1 MKPKKKR
8 KFFYEERES
17 KSLEFKSKLPQFTT
31 LIKTCVAFANGSGGK
46 IVIGVENDSR
56 EIIGV
61 TDQDRERLF
70 EAFPNSLYDSV
81 APTLL
86 PQVWEKSYNDVSVLV
101 IEIPTSPKKPY
112 FLKSDGI
119 PKGVYIRVGSSTRRA
134 AEDYIED
141 LVREGK
147 RVTYDEE
154 VLRQPRSILSN
165 DLLREFYQERITD
178 RRLLADKIIA
188 SSLSRKEKYAPTV
201 TGALFFSENP
211 QDYIPEA
218 TVLCTRFKGDKGR
231 EIVQT
236 QELSGPLDQLAI
248 HAYQLAS
255 SWMERDYRMQG
266 LKLKGKLPIPQ
277 EALREAIINAL
288 IHRKYSIPG
297 AIKIAIY
304 DNRCEIFN
312 PGAFPGVVDLESLGD
327 GTTYLRNPHIAK
339 IARHM
344 GLVEKL
350 GSGIRLI
357 FDSCK
362 QAGLTL
368 PKYTEGGD
376 FVKVVFCFER
386 IKKTKDSDEEA
397 ILKLIKEKEI
407 LSVQDV
413 VSHLRVSRNTATRRL
428 SSLIKKRKLF
438 RRGKGPSVRYY
449 L

>member
-1 MKPKKKR
+1 MKE

-17 KSLEFKSKLPQFTT
+17 KALEFKSKLPQFMT

-46 IVIGVENDSR
+46 IIIGVENDSR
-56 EIIGV
+56 EVIGI

-70 EAFPNSLYDSV
+70 ESFPNSLYDSV
-81 APTLL
+81 SPTLL
-86 PQVWEKSYNDVSVLV
+86 LQVWGKSYNDVSVLV

-112 FLKSDGI
+112 FLKSDGM

-134 AEDYIED
+134 TEDYIEE

-147 RVTYDEE
+147 RLTYDEE
-154 VLRQPRSILSN
+154 IVREPRSILSN
-165 DLLREFYQERITD
+165 DLLEEFYKERVTD
-178 RRLLADKIIA
+178 RRLMADKVIA
-188 SSLSRKEKYAPTV
+188 LSPNRKEKYAPTV
-201 TGALFFSENP
+201 AGTLFFSENP
-211 QDYIPEA
+211 QDYVAEA

-231 EIVQT
+231 EIIQT
-236 QELSGPLDQLAI
+236 QELTGPLDQLAV

-255 SWMERDYRMQG
+255 SWMERDYRLQG
-266 LKLKGKLPIPQ
+266 VKLKGKLPVPK

-297 AIKIAIY
+297 AVKIAIY
-304 DNRCEIFN
+304 DHRCEIFN
-312 PGAFPGVVDLESLGD
+312 PGAFPGVVDLDSLGD

-362 QAGLTL
+362 RAGLM
-368 PKYTEGGD
+368 PPEYAEGGD
-376 FVKVVFCFER
+376 FVKVTFSFKR
-386 IKKTKDSDEEA
+386 AKKAKDSDEEA
-397 ILKLIKEKEI
+397 ILRLIEEKGS
-407 LSVQDV
+407 LSVKDV
-413 VSHLRVSRNTATRRL
+413 VEHLRVSRNTATRRL
-428 SSLIKKRKLF
+428 TALIKKGKLF
-438 RRGKGPSVRYY
+438 RKGKGPSVRYY
-449 L
+449 P